1 MILILTFLSL
11 YYSKFQEIVHILN
24 DGEIIGRLINHVS
37 ILLSAFIQQPNHQ
50 ANYSYIG
57 SSNIVLFLTVIN
69 NLIHTLSIQPFIQQ
83 LDLNDVLLD
92 SNRNNSNNN
101 NNDNMNNFHK
111 YLSWIDEEWI
121 LKSLTYRQI
130 EVNVGVVFLGFF
142 SLHLINSRF
151 ISLIVSNTRLWC
163 KCSISKNSTSSNSST

>member
-69 NLIHTLSIQPFIQQ
+69 NLIHTLSVQPFIQQ

-101 NNDNMNNFHK
+101 NSDNMNNFHK

-130 EVNVGVVFLGFF
+130 EVNVGVVFLACFF
-142 SLHLINSRF
+142 LF
-151 ISLIVSNTRLWC
+151 IL
-163 KCSISKNSTSSNSST
+163 